1 MENGGW
7 EYCHRSRK
15 NGSACVRGGVHD
27 FRSEGRANE
36 RGEHVAWHGAI
47 FFTLT
52 EHAPPGEGKP
62 GESRNYRHHRHR
74 HRVIPALRPDTF
86 NAPQCY
92 VIPQILITDKKLYG
106 PQKCLLG
113 IFPSVAYNL

>member
-27 FRSEGRANE
+27 LRLEGRANE
-36 RGEHVAWHGAI
+36 NGEHVAWHGAI

-52 EHAPPGEGKP
+52 EHALFDGGKP
-62 GESRNYRHHRHR
+62 GESRRETRNYRHRHR

-86 NAPQCY
+86 NTLC
-92 VIPQILITDKKLYG
+92 IL
-106 PQKCLLG
+106 
-113 IFPSVAYNL
+113 FRRF